1 MRDQPQSG
9 QVYSL
14 TQVIRGHLQKL
25 QHDTG
30 ITISAFVSNVRK
42 HYEDTYLLNSQSIEW
57 SQFSDP
63 YIRMTR
69 DAEKFNRWLGDDML
83 KQLPIDL
90 LESIV
95 AAFPPDRRFRLQ
107 IELSGRQGMMAI
119 PMPTG
124 NPYEDCVFLGKIA
137 KQTGEAIIAISPLL
151 EDGAIDSRDK
161 AKAPSAIAELDEAI
175 AVMFAMKAII
185 ERKALGKPSFVIM
198 GVDLMTPPKADPT
211 KID

>member
-90 LESIV
+90 LESII
-95 AAFPPDRRFRLQ
+95 AAFPPERRFRLQ
-107 IELSGRQGMMAI
+107 IELAGRQGMMPI
-119 PMPTG
+119 QMPSG
-124 NPYEDCVFLGKIA
+124 AQSEDGVFLGKIA
-137 KQTGEAIIAISPLL
+137 KETGEAMIAISQLL
-151 EDGAIDSRDK
+151 EDGVIDSRDK
-161 AKAPSAIAELDEAI
+161 NKAPAAIAEINEAI
-175 AVMFAMKAII
+175 AVLSAMKAVI
-185 ERKALGKPSFVIM
+185 ERKALGKSSFVVRGI
-198 GVDLMTPPKADPT
+198 DLINTYKTDPT